1 MSTEKAK
8 GAKERAKP
16 PARCGFSLKNDVM
29 LLKND
34 DIAMKNDAFLSNN
47 VDFRLKNV
55 EIMLKLP
62 GGCRAF
68 TAAGRTK
75 RKRHWYANYNF
86 ALIKMMHFAFKM
98 MDFMLKLCVAGGL
111 GVQMYGDRLHL

>member
-47 VDFRLKNV
+47 VDF
-55 EIMLKLP
+55 
-62 GGCRAF
+62 
-68 TAAGRTK
+68 
-75 RKRHWYANYNF
+75 
-86 ALIKMMHFAFKM
+86 
-98 MDFMLKLCVAGGL
+98 
-111 GVQMYGDRLHL
+111 